1 MASDRVARITLRGR
15 RWWKASAAGPAAL
28 TWLVGYLAVALSGVA
43 FSTSYLG
50 FGWQL
55 TPWDVL
61 SNDPLRSAWY
71 LHVQPPLWNL
81 VLGVPAW
88 LSPWSDAITLQIVM
102 LAVGLATVA
111 LAARLAEIL
120 GAGRRAAWIIAVAA
134 TLHPEVLKGA
144 FEPNYELAVAALL
157 LAVLVALAHALAPG
171 STVNRAR
178 RIGWLA
184 AVLTVL
190 VMTRSLYHPLF
201 AAVVLAVVLWR
212 FRSNLVRRQMLL
224 IVLLPVIVVG
234 GWIVKNQIMFGTP
247 NLSSWFGMNLQ
258 RAVIPVLDRDDL
270 ESMYERGDVSDVA
283 MVGPFGAYDL
293 YAPYVDSC
301 EPAHSF
307 RSLSEP
313 TRRTDATSP
322 NFNYECYIPVFEQAG
337 RDAWAVIR
345 EHPGAWWEGRMWSLR
360 TTIAVATLPS
370 ESDSVVMRVLDD
382 VYSVARLDYRGVLST
397 EGWGT
402 PIYGSIAA
410 PADFSVT
417 LALAYVSIGLWG
429 LALLAKWLRRR
440 RLDDIDLVNLAGWF
454 IIVFTV
460 LVGAVAELGEQ
471 SRFRTVLDPI
481 ATVMIATA
489 VIRLVSMRR
498 QSQAPAP
505 GE

>member
-1 MASDRVARITLRGR
+1 MATDRIMTLLR
-15 RWWKASAAGPAAL
+15 RWWNVSAAVPAAV
-28 TWLVGYLAVALSGVA
+28 TWSIGYLAVAVTGVA
-43 FSTSYLG
+43 FSTAYLG

-61 SNDPLRSAWY
+61 SNDPLRSAWN

-102 LAVGLATVA
+102 AVIGLATVA

-134 TLHPEVLKGA
+134 TWHPEVLKGA
-144 FEPNYELAVAALL
+144 FEPNYELGVAALL
-157 LAVLVALAHALAPG
+157 LGVLVALASALKAGTTSNP
-171 STVNRAR
+171 AR

-201 AAVVLAVVLWR
+201 AAIVLVAILWR
-212 FRSNLVRRQMLL
+212 FRAVLVRKQVLL
-224 IVLLPVIVVG
+224 IVLVPVFIVG

-270 ESMYERGDVSDVA
+270 ESMYERGDVSDIA

-293 YAPYVDSC
+293 YAPYVEPC
-301 EPAHSF
+301 EPEHSF

-322 NFNYECYIPVFEQAG
+322 NFNYECYIPVFERAG

-382 VYSVARLDYRGVLST
+382 VYSVVRLDYRGVLST

-402 PIYGSIAA
+402 PIYGSLAA

-417 LALAYVSIGLWG
+417 LALAYIGIGLWG
-429 LALLAKWLRRR
+429 LGLLVRWLRRR
-440 RLDDIDLVNLAGWF
+440 RLGEIDLVNLTGSF
-454 IIVFTV
+454 IVVFTV

-489 VIRLVSMRR
+489 VIRLVAARR
-498 QSQAPAP
+498 QSQAIAP

>member
-1 MASDRVARITLRGR
+1 MATDRVTTMLR
-15 RWWKASAAGPAAL
+15 RWWTTSAAAPAAV
-28 TWLVGYLAVALSGVA
+28 TWSIGYLAVAITGVA
-43 FSTSYLG
+43 FSTAYLG

-61 SNDPLRSAWY
+61 SNDPLRSAWN

-102 LAVGLATVA
+102 AVIGLATVA

-120 GAGRRAAWIIAVAA
+120 GAGRRAASIVAVAA
-134 TLHPEVLKGA
+134 TWHPEVLKGA

-157 LAVLVALAHALAPG
+157 LGVLVALASALKAGTTSNP
-171 STVNRAR
+171 AR

-184 AVLTVL
+184 AVLTIL

-201 AAVVLAVVLWR
+201 AVVVLAAVLWR
-212 FRSNLVRRQMLL
+212 FRAVLVRKQVLL
-224 IVLLPVIVVG
+224 IVLVPVLVVG

-270 ESMYERGDVSDVA
+270 ESMYERGDVSDIA

-293 YAPYVDSC
+293 YAPYVEPC
-301 EPAHSF
+301 EPEHSF

-322 NFNYECYIPVFEQAG
+322 NFNYECYLPVFEQAG

-402 PIYGSIAA
+402 PIYGSLAA

-417 LALAYVSIGLWG
+417 LALAYIGIGLWG
-429 LALLAKWLRRR
+429 LVLLVRWLRRR
-440 RLDDIDLVNLAGWF
+440 HLGEIDLVNLTGSF

-489 VIRLVSMRR
+489 VIRLVAARR
-498 QSQAPAP
+498 QSQAIAP

>member
-1 MASDRVARITLRGR
+1 MNRDLIDRIAARGR
-15 RWWKASAAGPAAL
+15 RLWSVSAAVPAAV
-28 TWLVGYLAVALSGVA
+28 TWLVGYLAVAVTGVA
-43 FSTSYLG
+43 FSTAYLG

-61 SNDPLRSAWY
+61 SNDPLRSAWN

-102 LAVGLATVA
+102 LVIGLATVA

-120 GAGRRAAWIIAVAA
+120 GAGRRSAWIVAVVA
-134 TLHPEVLKGA
+134 TWHPEVLKGA
-144 FEPNYELAVAALL
+144 FEPNYELGVAALL
-157 LAVLVALAHALAPG
+157 LAVLVALAGALKAGTTSNP
-171 STVNRAR
+171 AR

-201 AAVVLAVVLWR
+201 AAVILVAILWR
-212 FRSNLVRRQMLL
+212 FRAVLARKQVLL
-224 IVLLPVIVVG
+224 IALVPVIVVG

-258 RAVIPVLDRDDL
+258 RAVIPVLDRDEL
-270 ESMYERGDVSDVA
+270 ESMYERGDVSDIA

-293 YAPYVDSC
+293 YAPYVEPC
-301 EPAHSF
+301 EPEHSF
-307 RSLSEP
+307 ASLSEP
-313 TRRTDATSP
+313 TRRTDAASP

-370 ESDSVVMRVLDD
+370 ESESVVMRALDD

-402 PIYGSIAA
+402 PIYGSLAA

-417 LALAYVSIGLWG
+417 LAFAYVGIGLWG
-429 LALLAKWLRRR
+429 LVLLVRWLRRR
-440 RLDDIDLVNLAGWF
+440 RLGEIDLVNLTGSF

-481 ATVMIATA
+481 ATVMIATG
-489 VIRLVSMRR
+489 VMRLVSARR
-498 QSQAPAP
+498 QSQAMAP